1 MSNSLVFYWD
11 RNDVVHIIDPDA
23 IKNIDDEIS
32 PLMMIAIAIINEG
45 YEGVVIDEH
54 RLNSGRYF
62 HAITSNLETHEGQ
75 IFDNLRKQTQKLPS
89 PSTVIEKIKVAYASA
104 PGVTHGK

>member
-1 MSNSLVFYWD
+1 MSNSLVFYSD
-11 RNDVVHIIDPDA
+11 RDDVVHIIDPDA
-23 IKNIDDEIS
+23 IQNIDDETP

-62 HAITSNLETHEGQ
+62 HAISSNLDTHEGQ
-75 IFDNLRKQTQKLPS
+75 IFDNLRKQTVELPS
-89 PSTVIEKIKVAYASA
+89 PGTVLEKIKVAYASA
-104 PGVTHGK
+104 SGVTHGK